1 MNNSNDKKILALAS
15 VIEVIP
21 TIDME
26 NEYAQPIMTAEF
38 YEFDVNVVMNFVK
51 ENEKL
56 IQMNAVD
63 EINDVLE
70 NLNGALTKNNIAKID
85 NIQVSKD
92 AISLLRIRIKDNS
105 TKKSINMD
113 ITGYKQE
120 LQEIK
125 TQTTTKCSIV

>member
-1 MNNSNDKKILALAS
+1 
-15 VIEVIP
+15 
-21 TIDME
+21 
-26 NEYAQPIMTAEF
+26 
-38 YEFDVNVVMNFVK
+38 
-51 ENEKL
+51 
-56 IQMNAVD
+56 MNAVD

-120 LQEIK
+120 VQERTPSISLNYNYHLQ
-125 TQTTTKCSIV
+125 TKCSIV